1 MPYTDIY
8 LVPVK
13 RAQESVYLDQ
23 ARLAQVVWQD
33 HGALSYVEY
42 RAEDVPGGRVTSLP
56 MAVKLAEDEVL
67 FMGLVTFRDRAHR
80 DEVNV
85 SVFDDPRIQAM
96 MSASAANMQH
106 MIFGGFVSVI

>member
-1 MPYTDIY
+1 MAYVDLY

-13 RAQESVYLDQ
+13 LAQEARYLDQ
-23 ARLAQVVWQD
+23 ARLAQHVWQD

-42 RAEDVPGGRVTSLP
+42 RAEDVPDGRITSLP

-80 DEVNV
+80 DAVNIA
-85 SVFDDPRIQAM
+85 VFDDPRVQDM
-96 MSASAANMQH
+96 MQSSAANMQT
-106 MIFGGFVSVI
+106 MIFGGFASAI